1 MCTWAPIGFKGAVN
15 LCSPALLTSSL
26 HTECAQRTGAS
37 LIPLIWGAPW
47 DMTKHS
53 SDKDARS
60 QRYCGIPTAGG
71 KQAECFRVRGTEKCF
86 FLFFFLLQYMK
97 TVTWHK
103 PLGDLVNPSQLQNL
117 PPLAPSALVNISK
130 CKPDRRPSS
139 LTCTRL
145 WLWYMAQLL
154 SSYSWLFIP
163 APLDYTAFMPDKKD
177 SS

>member
-86 FLFFFLLQYMK
+86 FFFFFYS
-97 TVTWHK
+97 TWK
-103 PLGDLVNPSQLQNL
+103 LWLDINPLETWLTPPSSKIYHPW
-117 PPLAPSALVNISK
+117 PPLHLWASLNANQTGDHLLSLAPVCGYGTWLNFWALT
-130 CKPDRRPSS
+130 PDCSS
-139 LTCTRL
+139 LHL
-145 WLWYMAQLL
+145 
-154 SSYSWLFIP
+154 
-163 APLDYTAFMPDKKD
+163 
-177 SS
+177 